1 MSKLTLLAAA
11 AGGYVLGA
19 RAGRERYEQ
28 IAAGARR
35 VMGNPRVQSV
45 RQQAQDAVAE
55 QAAAA
60 RDVVVEKAKETA
72 SSAAS
77 AAADKVRRGD
87 GGAHSAEPGGQTWP
101 ADTAAPP
108 AS

>member
-1 MSKLTLLAAA
+1 MSKLTLIA
-11 AGGYVLGA
+11 AGAAGYVLGA

-28 IAAGARR
+28 IAAGARG
-35 VMGNPRVQSV
+35 VMRNPRVQSA

-72 SSAAS
+72 STAAS
-77 AAADKVRRGD
+77 AAADKVRRGE
-87 GGAHSAEPGGQTWP
+87 GGAHSADQTWP

-108 AS
+108 VS

>member
-1 MSKLTLLAAA
+1 MSKLTLIA
-11 AGGYVLGA
+11 AGAAGYVLGA

-28 IAAGARR
+28 IADGARR
-35 VMGNPRVQSV
+35 VMRNPRVQSA

-72 SSAAS
+72 STAAS

-87 GGAHSAEPGGQTWP
+87 GGAHSADQTWP

-108 AS
+108 VS

>member
-1 MSKLTLLAAA
+1 MSKLTLIA
-11 AGGYVLGA
+11 AGAAGYVLGA

-28 IAAGARR
+28 IADGVRR
-35 VMGNPRVQSV
+35 VMRNPRVQSA

-72 SSAAS
+72 STAAS

-87 GGAHSAEPGGQTWP
+87 GGAHSADQTWP

-108 AS
+108 VS

>member
-1 MSKLTLLAAA
+1 MSKLTLIA
-11 AGGYVLGA
+11 AGAAGYVLGA
-19 RAGRERYEQ
+19 RAGRELYEQ
-28 IAAGARR
+28 ISDGARR
-35 VMGNPRVQSV
+35 VMRNPRVQSA

-72 SSAAS
+72 STAAS

-87 GGAHSAEPGGQTWP
+87 GGAHSADQTWP

-108 AS
+108 VS

>member
-1 MSKLTLLAAA
+1 MSKLTLIA
-11 AGGYVLGA
+11 AGAAGYVLGA

-28 IAAGARR
+28 IADGARR
-35 VMGNPRVQSV
+35 VMRNPRVQSA

-72 SSAAS
+72 STAAS
-77 AAADKVRRGD
+77 AAAGKVRRGD
-87 GGAHSAEPGGQTWP
+87 GGAHSADQTWP

-108 AS
+108 VS